1 MSYARALR
9 VVMAL
14 VSLHS
19 LLLGLALYFFT
30 APVLRAFGFLA
41 GPSLFYPRQSGVFLF
56 ILGIAYLLPA
66 VDLRRFRAFA
76 WFALVSKL
84 CAVLFL
90 YGEVLVFHAS
100 LIVLLAG
107 IGDTLMGLVIL
118 LLCLQTRG
126 AWHAS
131 ATSGGEKPR

>member
-1 MSYARALR
+1 MNYARAFRL
-9 VVMAL
+9 VMGL

-19 LLLGLALYFFT
+19 LVLGLLLYFFT
-30 APVLRAFGFLA
+30 APVLQAFGFQQ

-76 WFALVSKL
+76 WFTVVSKL

-90 YGEVLVFHAS
+90 YGEVLVFRAS
-100 LIVLLAG
+100 RIVLLAG

-126 AWHAS
+126 EWQAS
-131 ATSGGEKPR
+131 ATSCGEAPR